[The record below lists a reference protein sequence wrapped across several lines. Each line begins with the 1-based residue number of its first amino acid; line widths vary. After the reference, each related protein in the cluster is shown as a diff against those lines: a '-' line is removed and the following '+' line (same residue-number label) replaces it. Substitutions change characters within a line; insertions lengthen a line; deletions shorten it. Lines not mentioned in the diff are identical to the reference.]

1 MLLNKQ
7 ILATLPKIRAR
18 VSLSIM
24 LFANIIQKNK
34 LAVTT
39 HMDTKEEKTCVKH
52 LKRKNSVIENNNDEQ
67 K

>member
-1 MLLNKQ
+1 
-7 ILATLPKIRAR
+7 
-18 VSLSIM
+18 M

-39 HMDTKEEKTCVKH
+39 HIDTEEEKTCAKY
-52 LKRKNSVIENNNDEQ
+52 LNRKNSVIENNNDEQ